1 MRELTK
7 DEVKLVAIM
16 HKKWRSMLDRCRL
29 KSDKGYKNYGA
40 RGIKVS
46 DEWIGADGFAN
57 FFSYVQALP
66 NFGEDGYSLDRIDV
80 NGNYEPGNVR
90 WATAKVQGNN
100 RRNNIMVE
108 DVDGSMIALGMA
120 AEKYGIKED
129 TLYQRYRCGYRGE
142 KLFLKKVRQP
152 LVVDGKTLRQLS
164 DETGIYIETL
174 RMRYY
179 NGDRGKALTRP
190 LEKKYSGCKYHSDR

>member
-7 DEVKLVAIM
+7 NEVKLVAIM
-16 HKKWRSMLDRCRL
+16 HKKWRSMLERCHL

-46 DEWIGADGFAN
+46 DEWRGEGGFAN
-57 FFSYVQALP
+57 FFVYVQTLP
-66 NFGEDGYSLDRIDV
+66 NFGKDGYSLDRIDV

-108 DVDGSMIALGMA
+108 DIDGSMIALGLA

-129 TLYQRYRCGYRGE
+129 TLYQRYKVGYRGE
-142 KLFLKKVRQP
+142 TLFLKKVRQP
-152 LVVDGKTLRQLS
+152 LMVDGKTLRQLS

-179 NGDRGKALTRP
+179 NGDRGEALVRP
-190 LEKKYSGCKYHSDR
+190 LERKYSGCKYHKDR